1 LQAARAIFGRKPMSI
16 ELQQSAPA
24 FRRPPPVPE
33 AVGAP
38 LEGLMVETV
47 HFDEDGREARRTRRP
62 LHALLAP
69 LRLRRA

>member
-1 LQAARAIFGRKPMSI
+1 MSI
-16 ELQQSAPA
+16 ELQPSAQGH
-24 FRRPPPVPE
+24 RRPPPFPE
-33 AVGAP
+33 ATALP

-69 LRLRRA
+69 LRRRGV

>member
-1 LQAARAIFGRKPMSI
+1 MSI
-16 ELQQSAPA
+16 ELHQSAPA

-62 LHALLAP
+62 LHILLAP
-69 LRLRRA
+69 LRRRRA

>member
-1 LQAARAIFGRKPMSI
+1 MSI
-16 ELQQSAPA
+16 ELHQSAPA
-24 FRRPPPVPE
+24 FRRPPPVSE
-33 AVGAP
+33 TVGAT
-38 LEGLMVETV
+38 LDGLMVETV